1 MPASA
6 TERFART
13 YTPRVPDDSYDSL
26 GGVNIL
32 NSVIRAPMERPFEE
46 VIVRASFS
54 NGILVQT
61 LVPVGQI
68 AQVNLFT
75 GFTSGTIQTSGIG
88 EPVQYDSFAMT
99 VSLAGG
105 TLH

>member
-26 GGVNIL
+26 GGANLVNTI
-32 NSVIRAPMERPFEE
+32 VRAPMERPFEE
-46 VIVRASFS
+46 VILKASFS
-54 NGILVQT
+54 TGILVQT

-68 AQVNLFT
+68 AKVNLFT

-99 VSLAGG
+99 LSMAGG